1 MSGIIS
7 DNIGRAGGLVKAS
20 GGGGVVKQQVITLKQ
35 DFILLTG
42 DVFPDDTIPQN
53 TEGAELMTRAITPN
67 DSANI
72 LVIEGIVNCGFTGNS
87 ASASHKILGLF
98 QDTTANALAAV
109 AVEDTTQSSANGQ
122 FQMIFRHRMAAGT
135 TSATTFKVRLGAS
148 GSPNEVAVNDRER
161 GGGNGDL
168 GGSQFMTHIMITE
181 YAL

>member
-42 DVFPDDTIPQN
+42 DVFPDDSIPQN

-87 ASASHKILGLF
+87 ASASLKVLSLF
-98 QDTTANALAAV
+98 QDTTKAVPTAN
-109 AVEDTTQSSANGQ
+109 S
-122 FQMIFRHRMAAGT
+122 
-135 TSATTFKVRLGAS
+135 K
-148 GSPNEVAVNDRER
+148 
-161 GGGNGDL
+161 
-168 GGSQFMTHIMITE
+168 
-181 YAL
+181 